1 MEIAVMWRKSGRHWL
16 AAGRK
21 ASASLAY
28 GQQDLNGKDRL
39 RKGFCALLGMGLLLW
54 LAAPAG
60 HVVAGA
66 APRPFTVLALGDSL
80 TAGYGLAA
88 DEALPAQLERRLK
101 ERGVDVRVLN
111 AGVSGDTSA
120 GGRARLG
127 WLLSERPDAVLVALG
142 ANDALR
148 AIDPAVTR
156 ANLDAILSELKTRGI
171 AVLFAGMQAPP
182 NLGRAYGEAFNAL
195 FPELARRH
203 GVDFYPFLLDGVA
216 ARPELNLGD
225 GVHPNAKGV
234 ARMVDGLAP
243 LVQRLAPAR

>member
-1 MEIAVMWRKSGRHWL
+1 MRGSVIAGVGAALVFWL
-16 AAGRK
+16 ATAPDIGKAG
-21 ASASLAY
+21 
-28 GQQDLNGKDRL
+28 
-39 RKGFCALLGMGLLLW
+39 
-54 LAAPAG
+54 AAW
-60 HVVAGA
+60 AGA

-88 DEALPAQLERRLK
+88 GDALPAQLERRLR
-101 ERGVDVRVLN
+101 ERGVNARVLN

-127 WLLSERPDAVLVALG
+127 WLLNERPDAVLVALG

-156 ANLDAILSELKTRGI
+156 ANLDAILNELKTRGI

-182 NLGRAYGEAFNAL
+182 NLGRAYVDAFNAL

-203 GVDFYPFLLDGVA
+203 GVAFYPFLLEGVA
-216 ARPELNLGD
+216 ARPDLNIGD
-225 GVHPNAKGV
+225 GIHPNPLGV

-243 LVQRLAPAR
+243 LLQRLAPAR

>member
-1 MEIAVMWRKSGRHWL
+1 MWRKSGGRWL
-16 AAGRK
+16 AAGRRLG
-21 ASASLAY
+21 ASLAY
-28 GQQDLNGKDRL
+28 GQWPPIGKDRIRRGLAL
-39 RKGFCALLGMGLLLW
+39 RLGLALLLG

-60 HVVAGA
+60 DAMAGA
-66 APRPFTVLALGDSL
+66 GPRPFTVLALGDSL

-88 DEALPAQLERRLK
+88 ADALPAQLERRLK
-101 ERGVDVRVLN
+101 DGGVNVRVIN

-156 ANLDAILSELKTRGI
+156 ANLDAILNELKTRGI

-182 NLGRAYGEAFNAL
+182 NLGRAYVDAFNAL

-203 GVDFYPFLLDGVA
+203 GVAFYPFLLEGVA
-216 ARPELNLGD
+216 AKPDLNIGD
-225 GVHPNAKGV
+225 GIHPNPLGV

-243 LVQRLAPAR
+243 LLQRLAPAR